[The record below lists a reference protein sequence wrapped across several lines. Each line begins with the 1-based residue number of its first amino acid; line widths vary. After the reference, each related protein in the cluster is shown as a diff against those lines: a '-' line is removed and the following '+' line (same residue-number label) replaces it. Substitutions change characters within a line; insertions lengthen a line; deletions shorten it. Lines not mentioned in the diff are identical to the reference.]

1 LAWRGR
7 AEYNPQQHSH
17 HQTGSPI
24 VKLSDIYA
32 AARPA
37 VSFELF
43 PPKSDAGM
51 ASLFTDMDE
60 LVACR
65 PAYVTC
71 TYGAGGS
78 TRDKTLEV
86 LRRLRAAHPEL
97 PVASH
102 LTCVGATADD
112 IRAYLRTA
120 QDAGVAYI
128 VALRGDP
135 PQGETCFRATE
146 GGLGYGNEL
155 VALIRAEFPG
165 LGVLVGG
172 YPEKHPEA
180 PSLELDIEHLKRKV
194 DSGADAVI
202 TQLFYDNEDFYRW
215 RDRCAKAGINAPIVP
230 GLLPVTNLAQVKRI
244 TALCGARLPKTLLS
258 RLEQHEGD
266 DEGQYSVG
274 VYWAARQADGLIEAS
289 VPGIHFY
296 VLNKSRAAAHICR
309 ALCL

>member
-1 LAWRGR
+1 M
-7 AEYNPQQHSH
+7 N
-17 HQTGSPI
+17 
-24 VKLSDIYA
+24 LSDIYS

-51 ASLFTDMDE
+51 NSLFHDMKE
-60 LVACR
+60 LMGCH

-78 TRDKTLEV
+78 TRDTTLEV
-86 LRRLRAAHPEL
+86 LRRLRSFYPAL

-102 LTCVGATADD
+102 LTCVGATADE

-120 QDAGVAYI
+120 EAAGVSYV

-135 PQGETCFRATE
+135 PQGETTFRPVA
-146 GGLGYGNEL
+146 GGLSYGSEL
-155 VALIRAEFPG
+155 VSLIHSEFPN

-180 PSLELDIEHLKRKV
+180 PSLDVDIEHLKRKV
-194 DSGADAVI
+194 DNGADAVI
-202 TQLFYDNEDFYRW
+202 TQLFYDNEDFLRW
-215 RDRCAKAGINAPIVP
+215 RDRCAKAGITAPIVP

-244 TALCGARLPKTLLS
+244 TSLCGARLPEALLR
-258 RLEQHEGD
+258 RLERHDGD

-274 VYWAARQADGLIEAS
+274 VYWAARQADGLIEAG

-296 VLNKSRAAAHICR
+296 VLNKSRAAALICR